1 MKIGDSVVIKNIIF
15 DLSEVIISGYYG
27 TEKIIASNTDV
38 SEEEFE
44 KRRLEVNDFFLD
56 VMRGNHTEE
65 EYWQGL
71 LAGTNWNISID
82 ELKKFVRLNLNR
94 RVPGTLD
101 LINRIGKNY
110 NLILLSD
117 YVKEW
122 MEYIIQNN
130 DGLSRFNKRFFSY
143 EYGKVK
149 SDSDVFEYLIHQTQ
163 IIPEETVFIDD
174 SLVNVQNAQKSGIDA
189 ILFTDADSLEEE
201 LRKRNINIVEK
212 NL

>member
-117 YVKEW
+117 HVKEW

-163 IIPEETVFIDD
+163 IIPEETVFIVY

>member
-1 MKIGDSVVIKNIIF
+1 MIKNIIF

-56 VMRGNHTEE
+56 VMRGNHAEE

-117 YVKEW
+117 HVKEW

-163 IIPEETVFIDD
+163 IIPEETIFIDD

>member
-117 YVKEW
+117 HVKEW

-163 IIPEETVFIDD
+163 IIPEETIFIDD
-174 SLVNVQNAQKSGIDA
+174 KLENIKAANKFGIHGVQFTTLDEVKRKINLLIDNKSA
-189 ILFTDADSLEEE
+189 
-201 LRKRNINIVEK
+201 
-212 NL
+212 

>member
-1 MKIGDSVVIKNIIF
+1 MIKNIIF

-71 LAGTNWNISID
+71 LTGTNWNISID